1 MRIQR
6 LLADPAG
13 TLHLVFRYVETAFK
27 RFYRLR
33 NLIAH
38 GGRTDSIV
46 LDAGLR
52 VAAPL
57 IGAAFD
63 RIHHANVTQKL
74 SPIELIARA
83 RLRINSLDS
92 GRPLELLGLLD

>member
-1 MRIQR
+1 MRR
-6 LLADPAG
+6 LISDPIG
-13 TLHLVFRYVETAFK
+13 TLALVERYVETTFK

-63 RIHHANVTQKL
+63 RIHHASATQNL

-83 RLRINSLDS
+83 RMRINALDS
-92 GRPLELLGLLD
+92 SRPLELLGLLD